1 MTLQHLP
8 MQRIIFLKK
17 LIWSRS
23 SSVPWILYNP
33 GSRCSVKYL
42 SCRCVT
48 CICIINVLPNA
59 LLKAGSGIYCIGRL
73 KGRVLFMFCGVILNS
88 SPFLRRQLSCWC
100 PFTVK
105 FKCCVKSPVLQNSCV
120 NILYTFWDK
129 SFIFFNILIG
139 VASSVKVR
147 P

>member
-1 MTLQHLP
+1 MCNL
-8 MQRIIFLKK
+8 
-17 LIWSRS
+17 
-23 SSVPWILYNP
+23 
-33 GSRCSVKYL
+33 
-42 SCRCVT
+42 

-129 SFIFFNILIG
+129 SFIFFQHSDRRRLFSQGTALNSLPLITFG
-139 VASSVKVR
+139 QHIRLFFFLKNLLKMAPK
-147 P
+147 